1 MTRTSQASVPN
12 AGPAQKLAV
21 LGGGAFGTALACA
34 FSRRF
39 PEVGLWLHEPE
50 AAERLASSR
59 RHPTLAWMPP
69 LSAAIRPTADLAEVL
84 SRATYVICALPTD
97 VYGDFLAQHAS
108 KLPAAPLYLVASK
121 GARLGA
127 DGAVETPR
135 RWIEAALAQAGHRDT
150 RVALLSGPSFARE
163 VAEERFTALVLA
175 HEASEALHDD
185 AAFLSGPKLRL
196 YLNDDPVG
204 VELGGALKNVMA
216 IAAGFMD
223 ARDFGENAKAA
234 FIARALAEMT
244 RLAEGLGAKRETLAG
259 LSGLGDLL
267 LTCHGA
273 QSRNRTFGEH
283 LGRGLSVAAARA
295 AAGGVVEGEKTA
307 AAAYAAAERLGLRAF
322 IAEHVHKVVSG
333 QLSPSVALEKLG
345 EWSPISEHL

>member
-1 MTRTSQASVPN
+1 MTEPHHAPEPSERP
-12 AGPAQKLAV
+12 PQKLAV
-21 LGGGAFGTALACA
+21 LGGGAFGTSLACA
-34 FSRRF
+34 FAQRF

-50 AAERLASSR
+50 AAAHLAASR
-59 RHPTLAWMPP
+59 RHPTLSWMPRLGASIKP
-69 LSAAIRPTADLAEVL
+69 SADLSAVL
-84 SRATYVICALPTD
+84 SGATYVICALPTD
-97 VYGDFLAQHAS
+97 VYGSFLATHANL
-108 KLPAAPLYLVASK
+108 LPAAPLYLMASK

-135 RWIEAALAQAGHRDT
+135 RWLAATLAKAGHREA

-163 VAEERFTALVLA
+163 VAEGRFTALVLA
-175 HEASEALHDD
+175 HEASERLLDD
-185 AAFLSGPKLRL
+185 ATFLSGPKLRL

-244 RLAEGLGAKRETLAG
+244 RLAEGLGAKRDTLAG

-283 LGRGLSVAAARA
+283 LGRGLSVTAARA

-307 AAAYAAAERLGLRAF
+307 AAAYAAAERLGARAF

-333 QLSPSVALEKLG
+333 HISPSVALENLS
-345 EWSPISEHL
+345 EWSPVSEHL